1 MNEYKWGFFLYTAT
15 MSSQR
20 GAGEFRLLWQLR
32 LQLLTSLLQGWRLSL
47 PQGNCSTLYSILMS
61 PFFFY
66 FFFLGFQKEV
76 PTINKN
82 VFFFPHC
89 EMQQTR
95 LLTKTFFFFSSWYF
109 WHMKAQAMGV
119 REGDIMFLCCL
130 FWFTVLNTMRR
141 STGGEGRKTRSKVT
155 VFNSEG
161 ISRQQ
166 PQQRRPPA
174 ARRFRRS

>member
-1 MNEYKWGFFLYTAT
+1 MTASPAASDFFASRLEAESSTGELLHTVFYFNVPIFFL
-15 MSSQR
+15 
-20 GAGEFRLLWQLR
+20 
-32 LQLLTSLLQGWRLSL
+32 
-47 PQGNCSTLYSILMS
+47 
-61 PFFFY
+61 